1 MILKLTNKDE
11 NFYQYMGRFFGSRTV
26 QRQTNDRI
34 FDDNNKIWY
43 LYIENDVV
51 TAFTSV
57 TRNVIKN
64 IYSTKEEH
72 LVEILK
78 EIKHENKNEIAKSI
92 VTTAY
97 LEIYEKCKF
106 EIEPRQFSKNFVT
119 IYMKKGDQK

>member
-1 MILKLTNKDE
+1 ML
-11 NFYQYMGRFFGSRTV
+11 FRS
-26 QRQTNDRI
+26 
-34 FDDNNKIWY
+34 

>member
-11 NFYQYMGRFFGSRTV
+11 NFYQYMGKFFGSRTV

-34 FDDNNKIWY
+34 FDDNNKTWY
-43 LYIENDVV
+43 LSLENDVI

-64 IYSTKEEH
+64 IYSTNDEH
-72 LVEILK
+72 LVEIFK
-78 EIKHENKNEIAKSI
+78 EIKKENNNEIAKSI

-97 LEIYEKCKF
+97 LEIYEKCNF
-106 EIEPRQFSKNFVT
+106 QIEPRQFSKNFVT
-119 IYMKKGDQK
+119 IYMKKGD